1 MAKREIASVG
11 FPLASQRTLTER
23 ALECR
28 QLEQSHPGIVL
39 TFAAL
44 VALTLARVAT
54 AKVTSPNDMFVGSV
68 QRGTRAYRNVQGTVY
83 MTLSLG
89 AHGRPGRFRLRFEGT
104 RCPDETS
111 CLALSGVV
119 RGNATPRRG
128 VPDSEG
134 LLGLRGYGRV
144 SLLGPVGLRGVI
156 HDTDFVETGPGA
168 HVVRHRWPP
177 RHTIGPCC
185 EPVRSG
191 VHIAVGPWSVPIVR
205 DAISQYCIA
214 RAGTGDRRET
224 AR

>member
-11 FPLASQRTLTER
+11 FRLASQPTLAER
-23 ALECR
+23 ARECR
-28 QLEQSHPGIVL
+28 QPEQSHSGIVL
-39 TFAAL
+39 TLAAL

-54 AKVTSPNDMFVGSV
+54 AKGTSPNDMFVGGV

-89 AHGRPGRFRLRFEGT
+89 AHGRPARFRLTFEGT

-156 HDTDFVETGPGA
+156 HGTDFVETGQEHMSFIIAGRRGTLL
-168 HVVRHRWPP
+168 VR
-177 RHTIGPCC
+177 
-185 EPVRSG
+185 
-191 VHIAVGPWSVPIVR
+191 AVSPSVPGFT
-205 DAISQYCIA
+205 SP
-214 RAGTGDRRET
+214 
-224 AR
+224 

>member
-1 MAKREIASVG
+1 MALRPTIALWVLVQRARERLQRSKLRGRSTAKREMGSVG
-11 FPLASQRTLTER
+11 FRLASQRTLTER

-28 QLEQSHPGIVL
+28 QPEQSHSGIVL

-54 AKVTSPNDMFVGSV
+54 AKGTSPNDMFVGSV

-156 HDTDFVETGPGA
+156 QGTDFVETGQEHMSFVIAGRRGTLL
-168 HVVRHRWPP
+168 VR
-177 RHTIGPCC
+177 
-185 EPVRSG
+185 
-191 VHIAVGPWSVPIVR
+191 AVSPSVPGFT
-205 DAISQYCIA
+205 SP
-214 RAGTGDRRET
+214 
-224 AR
+224 